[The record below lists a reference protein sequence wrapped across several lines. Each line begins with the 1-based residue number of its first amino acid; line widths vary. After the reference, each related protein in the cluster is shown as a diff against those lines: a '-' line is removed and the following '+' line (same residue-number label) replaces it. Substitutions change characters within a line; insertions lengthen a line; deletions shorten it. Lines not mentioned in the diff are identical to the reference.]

1 VDSSCG
7 GRRGGVVAKRR
18 CAARRGVCFFSPRH
32 AQSATAR
39 RVRVRVALVVD
50 RVVAMRF
57 ASLARSSATAPVS
70 SLRSLPRVVVR
81 SVAFLLWST
90 ISSSPGVYILVSF
103 RLLLRVRFTAV
114 HRAIVTPVDVFSA
127 TSTSRAR
134 AGSSSVDDTGW
145 AGRGADDE
153 PTFEGGGATNTLFVG
168 KSRHT
173 LLFLQPAH
181 QKSRSF
187 PLSLLQDCF
196 FGLPPGRG
204 TPKRE
209 VAAACAASWATK
221 ALSSITSHCLLIQN
235 DLRCLRRR
243 RLCGKV
249 HAPRRRRTSQ

>member
-1 VDSSCG
+1 M
-7 GRRGGVVAKRR
+7 RG
-18 CAARRGVCFFSPRH
+18 AARRLFFSPRH

-134 AGSSSVDDTGW
+134 PGSSSVDDTGW

-153 PTFEGGGATNTLFVG
+153 PTSEGGGATNTLFVG